1 MKSRQTLTLLYMQLS
16 FSIIKFTKSFY
27 IGYESVRQRNVE
39 SHYPRKVKFQQ
50 SGGNLMH
57 VLARL
62 NIHDAEKIDASLK
75 NAIDEVSVS
84 AQYKA
89 EAEEPTSVQDSCFGI
104 CPN

>member
-1 MKSRQTLTLLYMQLS
+1 
-16 FSIIKFTKSFY
+16 
-27 IGYESVRQRNVE
+27 
-39 SHYPRKVKFQQ
+39 
-50 SGGNLMH
+50 MH